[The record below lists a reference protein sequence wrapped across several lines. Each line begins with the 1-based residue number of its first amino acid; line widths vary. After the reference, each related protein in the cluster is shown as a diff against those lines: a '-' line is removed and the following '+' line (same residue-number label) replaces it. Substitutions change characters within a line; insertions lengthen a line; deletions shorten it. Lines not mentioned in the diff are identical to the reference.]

1 MHVDAS
7 PKLPSRCSFP
17 TLCQVWGSARELRP
31 PRPAMHIPS
40 EGDFN
45 GSDFGGGLSPVLGTR
60 DPQAQSAVTTPCKVG
75 EAALSPFRPATA
87 PDHCGPDSSLPVEL
101 TAEADGLVC

>member
-1 MHVDAS
+1 MHVDTS
-7 PKLPSRCSFP
+7 PKLTGRRSFP
-17 TLCQVWGSARELRP
+17 TLGQVWDLARDLRP
-31 PRPAMHIPS
+31 PRPATHIPS

-45 GSDFGGGLSPVLGTR
+45 GWDFGGGLSPVLRTR

-87 PDHCGPDSSLPVEL
+87 PDHCGPDSSLTVEL
-101 TAEADGLVC
+101 TAEADGLIC